1 MDKKLLMLAVIF
13 FLAFSINLSLIVFE
27 NPISRAI
34 KAKDEHNVSYA
45 NSMMFAWPYLVT
57 ADGKGSSLITVFVK
71 SDVGAP
77 IANKQVTLQTN
88 LGDLSD
94 TSVMT
99 DNTGKAE
106 FTITS
111 LVEGDALVEA
121 LIDNNKLTNNVTI
134 KFKN

>member
-34 KAKDEHNVSYA
+34 KAKDEHNVSYGT
-45 NSMMFAWPYLVT
+45 SLIFAWPYSVT
-57 ADGKGSSLITVFVK
+57 ANGKDSSLITVFVK

-77 IANKQVTLQTN
+77 IPNKQVTLQTSV
-88 LGDLSD
+88 GDLSD
-94 TSVMT
+94 ASVMT

-111 LVEGDALVEA
+111 TVEGDALIEA
-121 LIDNNKLTNNVTI
+121 LIDNNKLTNNITI